1 MELEP
6 LQCKYKKIIEL
17 HDVLYF
23 PDISDTL
30 FSIIENGHQPYCSFV
45 IKNGDTTVW
54 FPTFTVL
61 AKTNKE
67 ITLDADLPFKDR
79 HSHPDYINLLNDF
92 NITTVS
98 LIHYKSAIYTISTE
112 DSVTYNLH
120 CIEQAS
126 RKISTLTLQTT
137 K

>member
-1 MELEP
+1 M
-6 LQCKYKKIIEL
+6 IEL
-17 HDVLYF
+17 RYVLYA
-23 PDISDTL
+23 PDISETL
-30 FSIIENGHQPYCSFV
+30 YPIIEHGRQHDWSFV
-45 IKNGDTTVW
+45 IKNGDTKVV
-54 FPTFTVL
+54 FPTFTL
-61 AKTNKE
+61 LDKANKE

-92 NITTVS
+92 NITTVN
-98 LIHYKSAIYTISTE
+98 LIHYKSAIYTISTK